1 MFFPING
8 YSSVYK
14 NGEDQVDLNWTFER
28 RYISYEFGA
37 SNMINVFIADGD
49 SICDVLIYDLT
60 GKRVLTTCPKS
71 PVLTWAFDK
80 MTDEVGR
87 SEFIVDNSY
96 KTFRYQLS
104 LHDKTNQIVVA
115 SSTEIIKNNDVK
127 DKVNELK
134 LFMVDLWYSN
144 FMSRQPLNYDNI
156 ML

>member
-8 YSSVYK
+8 YSFEYE

-87 SEFIVDNSY
+87 SEYIVNNSY
-96 KTFRYQLS
+96 NPFRYLLS

-115 SSTEIIKNNDVK
+115 SSKEIIKNNDVK

-134 LFMVDLWYSN
+134 FLMVNLWYSN
-144 FMSRQPLNYDNI
+144 FKAR
-156 ML
+156 

>member
-1 MFFPING
+1 MFFPINS
-8 YSSVYK
+8 YSSEYE
-14 NGEDQVDLNWTFER
+14 NGEDKVELNWTFER

-60 GKRVLTTCPKS
+60 GKRVKTTCPKS
-71 PVLTWAFDK
+71 PVLMWAFDK
-80 MTDEVGR
+80 MTEDVSR
-87 SEFIVDNSY
+87 SEFTVNNSY
-96 KTFRYQLS
+96 NPFRYLLS
-104 LHDKTNQIVVA
+104 LHDRTNQIVVA

-144 FMSRQPLNYDNI
+144 FMSR
-156 ML
+156 

>member
-1 MFFPING
+1 MFFYING
-8 YSSVYK
+8 YSSEYE
-14 NGEDQVDLNWTFER
+14 NEEDKVELNWTFER

-80 MTDEVGR
+80 MTNEVSR
-87 SEFIVDNSY
+87 SEFTVNNSY
-96 KTFRYQLS
+96 NPFRYLLS
-104 LHDKTNQIVVA
+104 LHDRTNQIVVA
-115 SSTEIIKNNDVK
+115 SSTETIKNNDVK

-134 LFMVDLWYSN
+134 FLMVNLWYSN
-144 FMSRQPLNYDNI
+144 FKAR
-156 ML
+156 

>member
-87 SEFIVDNSY
+87 SEFIVNNSY
-96 KTFRYQLS
+96 NPFRYLLS
-104 LHDKTNQIVVA
+104 LHDRTNQIVVA

-144 FMSRQPLNYDNI
+144 FMSR
-156 ML
+156 

>member
-1 MFFPING
+1 MFFSING
-8 YSSVYK
+8 YSSEYE
-14 NGEDQVDLNWTFER
+14 NGEDKVELNWTFER

-80 MTDEVGR
+80 MTDEVSR
-87 SEFIVDNSY
+87 SEFTVNNSY
-96 KTFRYQLS
+96 TPFRYLLS
-104 LHDKTNQIVVA
+104 LHDRTNQIVVA

-144 FMSRQPLNYDNI
+144 FMSR
-156 ML
+156 

>member
-1 MFFPING
+1 MLFPING
-8 YSSVYK
+8 YSSEYE

-80 MTDEVGR
+80 MTDEVSR

-96 KTFRYQLS
+96 NPFRYLLS
-104 LHDKTNQIVVA
+104 LHDRTNQIVVA
-115 SSTEIIKNNDVK
+115 SSKEIIKNNDVK

-134 LFMVDLWYSN
+134 FLMVNLWHSN
-144 FMSRQPLNYDNI
+144 FMPR
-156 ML
+156 

>member
-1 MFFPING
+1 MFFSING
-8 YSSVYK
+8 YSSEYE
-14 NGEDQVDLNWTFER
+14 NGGDQVELNWTFEH

-49 SICDVLIYDLT
+49 SICDVLIVDMT

-80 MTDEVGR
+80 MTDEVSR
-87 SEFIVDNSY
+87 SEFTVNNSY
-96 KTFRYQLS
+96 TPFRYLLS
-104 LHDKTNQIVVA
+104 LHDRTNQIVVA

-144 FMSRQPLNYDNI
+144 FMPR
-156 ML
+156 

>member
-1 MFFPING
+1 MFFYING
-8 YSSVYK
+8 YSSEYE
-14 NGEDQVDLNWTFER
+14 NEEDKVELNWTFER

-60 GKRVLTTCPKS
+60 GKRILTTCPKS

-80 MTDEVGR
+80 MTDEVSR

-96 KTFRYQLS
+96 KPFRYILS

-115 SSTEIIKNNDVK
+115 SSKEIIKNNDVK

-134 LFMVDLWYSN
+134 FLMVYLWHSN
-144 FMSRQPLNYDNI
+144 FMAR
-156 ML
+156 

>member
-1 MFFPING
+1 MFFPINS
-8 YSSVYK
+8 YSFEYE
-14 NGEDQVDLNWTFER
+14 NEGDQVELNWTFER

-37 SNMINVFIADGD
+37 SNMINVFIADRD

-96 KTFRYQLS
+96 
-104 LHDKTNQIVVA
+104 
-115 SSTEIIKNNDVK
+115 
-127 DKVNELK
+127 
-134 LFMVDLWYSN
+134 
-144 FMSRQPLNYDNI
+144 
-156 ML
+156 

>member
-8 YSSVYK
+8 YSFEYE

-28 RYISYEFGA
+28 RYISNEFGA

-80 MTDEVGR
+80 MTDEVSR

-96 KTFRYQLS
+96 NPFRYILS

-115 SSTEIIKNNDVK
+115 SSKEIIKNNDVK

-134 LFMVDLWYSN
+134 FLMVNLWYSN
-144 FMSRQPLNYDNI
+144 FKAR
-156 ML
+156 

>member
-1 MFFPING
+1 MFFSING
-8 YSSVYK
+8 YSSEYE

-144 FMSRQPLNYDNI
+144 FKAR
-156 ML
+156 